1 MALLVALPI
10 SLKHFRSC
18 ILAHFERLKDF
29 DVWNSGPSRFAN
41 LDQLGLSMARFP
53 VHLVD
58 FELARLPKH
67 EIQDVPERRVRGLL
81 HEQI

>member
-1 MALLVALPI
+1 MDPLGAMSPMALLVAPPI

-29 DVWNSGPSRFAN
+29 DVLNIGASRFVD
-41 LDQLGLSMARFP
+41 LDQLGLSMARFA

-58 FELARLPKH
+58 FKLACLPDR
-67 EIQDVPERRVRGLL
+67 EV
-81 HEQI
+81 